1 MPIITNPD
9 GADIKGWGM
18 GRPVGWPLNADV
30 WGGSADFVASYGFRS
45 IAHDRQGG
53 GRSSQ
58 RWDGND
64 MDQYADG
71 LAVLIDTLDLAEIGV
86 DGHSTGGGE
95 AALYIGHHGTAV
107 GAPQWSY

>member
-1 MPIITNPD
+1 MPIITTPD
-9 GADIKGWGM
+9 SADIKGWGM
-18 GRPVGWPLNADV
+18 GRPVSWLLNADV

-58 RWDGND
+58 LWDGND
-64 MDQYADG
+64 MDQYADD
-71 LAVLIDTLDLAEIGV
+71 LAVLIDTLDLTEIGL

-95 AALYIGHHGTAV
+95 AALYIGHHGTALVATV
-107 GAPQWSY
+107 G